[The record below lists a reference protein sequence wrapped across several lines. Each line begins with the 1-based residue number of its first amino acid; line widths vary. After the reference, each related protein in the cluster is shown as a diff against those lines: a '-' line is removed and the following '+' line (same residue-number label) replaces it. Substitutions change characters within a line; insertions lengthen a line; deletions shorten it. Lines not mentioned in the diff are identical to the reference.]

1 MMIFFNAMQAITVK
15 PKLPQRAFTLVE
27 MLVVMVIVSLMVTLI
42 IQGFG
47 YSLGLYQRAAKVQR
61 SAYEEIFAYNW
72 MRETLQPQLAARP
85 KDLGLEGGS
94 VELST
99 YSFHPLIERAGIKT
113 RITWLFEKKNDGVS
127 LLYRENSKA
136 FVVYSWPNTVGNFE
150 YLDEKGQWIN
160 HWPPEKTDAPKL
172 PEAVRLALTNAAN
185 VRNYVIAVSTRKRPD
200 VSMDEAQ
207 YGR

>member
-1 MMIFFNAMQAITVK
+1 MIFFNAMQVITVK
-15 PKLPQRAFTLVE
+15 PKLLQRAFTLVE
-27 MLVVMVIVSLMVTLI
+27 MLVVMVIVGLMVTLV

-85 KDLGLEGGS
+85 KDRGLEGGAI
-94 VELST
+94 ELST
-99 YSFHPLIERAGIKT
+99 NSFRPLIAQTGIKT
-113 RITWLFEKKNDGVS
+113 RITWLFESKGNGVN
-127 LLYRENSKA
+127 LLYRENSSL
-136 FVVYSWPNTVGNFE
+136 FIVYSWPDAAGSFE
-150 YLDEKGQWIN
+150 YLDDKGQWIN
-160 HWPPEKTDAPKL
+160 HWPPEKTDSPIL
-172 PEAVRLALTNAAN
+172 PEAIRLVLRNGADA
-185 VRNYVIAVSTRKRPD
+185 RNYVIAVSTRKRPD